1 MIGGMT
7 ASQPRVDDGRARR
20 GRWQYWGRILV
31 INSLATI
38 LVATVNGALAGA
50 LCLNRRARHRT
61 KGTEYAAIAW
71 LCLQLFAA
79 TGAFIEKLTGICRH
93 RLGFRDGAMRT
104 YECRLKKH
112 RFNFGF

>member
-1 MIGGMT
+1 
-7 ASQPRVDDGRARR
+7 V
-20 GRWQYWGRILV
+20 
-31 INSLATI
+31 
-38 LVATVNGALAGA
+38 LAGA

-104 YECRLKKH
+104 YESIEKASVQLWVLDEVGQGMILVRACGTFPRDTL
-112 RFNFGF
+112 NCS